1 MHQRVLD
8 LRTIDLHVR
17 QKIASV
23 ACCLQHMTTDW
34 RRRSKGAPLGLASW
48 CMQ

>member
-23 ACCLQHMTTDW
+23 ACCKQLTTDW